1 MIKDPERG
9 DDLFLIKEYL
19 KNNWKESREFREVD
33 VPIPNILVEGDRRIR
48 GGNFSDDDLVI
59 VSDGGTVQYEPASV
73 GFRDY
78 KITSP
83 IDIQIRSSKGYQ
95 RFDGGRDDDSY
106 GGLTGEVEA
115 LLDDIRYGF
124 EQYDIVLRESF
135 DDNTSA
141 HGADVFD
148 GVWSVRF
155 IAYANSIVQTGNK

>member
-19 KNNWKESREFREVD
+19 EDNWKESREFREVD
-33 VPIPNILVEGDRRIR
+33 VPTPNILVEGDRRIR
-48 GGNFSDDDLVI
+48 AGNFSDDDLVI

-83 IDIQIRSSKGYQ
+83 VDIQIRSSKGYQ
-95 RFDGGRDDDSY
+95 RFDP
-106 GGLTGEVEA
+106 GLTGEVEA

-155 IAYANSIVQTGNK
+155 IAYANSIIQTGNK